1 MYQVESLLI
10 TFELIEDALQ
20 RASELSK
27 ATGKSYKVS
36 PVPLPQP
43 PPVPTK
49 DEKWKALRKKRN
61 ELLSAC
67 DWAMLGD
74 APLNAEQKAIM
85 GNYRNKLRDLPE
97 TSNDPDKIVFPKE
110 PVL

>member
-10 TFELIEDALQ
+10 TFDSIDDALK
-20 RASELSK
+20 RAQELSK
-27 ATGKSYKVS
+27 AFPGKTYKVS
-36 PVPLPQP
+36 IVPTP
-43 PPVPTK
+43 PGPTK

-67 DWAMLGD
+67 DWTMLGD

-97 TSNDPDKIVFPKE
+97 ESNDPDTIVFPKE